1 MGIFRRSIQNRD
13 YTLSDPLIQ
22 QFMGITDTANI
33 SPDKLREATYFACM
47 RIMTDTV
54 AKLPLKLY
62 QETENGIKKVTNHYL
77 YPLLKLRPNPY
88 MSASD
93 FWKTV
98 EFNRLEW
105 GHEIV
110 YIDTQAGKITG
121 LYPLDMSKVT
131 IWVDN
136 AGIIG
141 NHNAIYY
148 VYSDNAGNQYKL
160 TEDEV
165 LHFKGLTRNGIIGM
179 SIKDYLSTIVDNA
192 QSAQKYLNNYFK
204 NGLFSR
210 GLLQFTGDLSDDK
223 IKIVQQKFEQMA
235 NGIQNAGRIL
245 PVPMGFSFQ
254 TISTSMADAQFLE
267 LNKLTIQQIA
277 AAFGIPLHMLNQLE
291 KATYN
296 NVEQQE
302 EQFYRDTLMPILT
315 MYEQELTYKLL
326 TQKEIQAGLYFK
338 FNVDAILR
346 SDIETRYRAYSIGI
360 QNGFLTPN
368 EARIKEE
375 LPSRPE
381 GDVLICNGNYQP
393 LQNVGMAYLPKD
405 TNAQQQQ
412 KGGNLNGSYTL

>member
-1 MGIFRRSIQNRD
+1 MGIFRRSIENRD

-22 QFMGITDTANI
+22 QFLGVVDTTTI
-33 SPDKLREATYFACM
+33 SPDKLREATYYACL
-47 RIMTDTV
+47 RILTDTV

-62 QETENGIKKVTNHYL
+62 QETENGIQKVTNHYL

-110 YIDTQAGKITG
+110 YIDTQKGKIAG
-121 LYPLDMSKVT
+121 LYPLEMNKVT

-141 NHNAIYY
+141 NQNAVYY
-148 VYSDNAGNQYKL
+148 VYTDNTGNQYKL

-165 LHFKGLTRNGIIGM
+165 LHFKGLTKNGIIGM

-254 TISTSMADAQFLE
+254 TISTSMADAQFWE
-267 LNKLTIQQIA
+267 LNKLTIQQIT
-277 AAFGIPLHMLNQLE
+277 AAFGIPLHMVNQLD

-346 SDIETRYRAYSIGI
+346 SDIETRYKAYSVAI
-360 QNGFLTPN
+360 QNGFMTPN
-368 EARIKEE
+368 EVRAKEE

-381 GDVLICNGNYQP
+381 GDVLIVNGNMQP
-393 LQNVGMAYLPKD
+393 LEQVGMAYRTKD
-405 TNAQQQQ
+405 FNTQQQQ
-412 KGGNLNGSYTL
+412 IDNSN

>member
-1 MGIFRRSIQNRD
+1 
-13 YTLSDPLIQ
+13 
-22 QFMGITDTANI
+22 
-33 SPDKLREATYFACM
+33 
-47 RIMTDTV
+47 
-54 AKLPLKLY
+54 
-62 QETENGIKKVTNHYL
+62 
-77 YPLLKLRPNPY
+77 
-88 MSASD
+88 
-93 FWKTV
+93 
-98 EFNRLEW
+98 
-105 GHEIV
+105 
-110 YIDTQAGKITG
+110 
-121 LYPLDMSKVT
+121 
-131 IWVDN
+131 
-136 AGIIG
+136 
-141 NHNAIYY
+141 
-148 VYSDNAGNQYKL
+148 
-160 TEDEV
+160 
-165 LHFKGLTRNGIIGM
+165 
-179 SIKDYLSTIVDNA
+179 VDNA

-245 PVPMGFSFQ
+245 PVPMGFNFQ